1 MAGWRFAFFYFE
13 RRFPIESLR
22 VRWFSAGTKKEAHRA
37 ESQLLLTYLRYH
49 CELPPLNYKF
59 NWRLFEE
66 LGWKILDDV
75 PSDSPAPV
83 GNPAS
88 ER

>member
-37 ESQLLLTYLRYH
+37 ESQLLLTYLVNH

-66 LGWKILDDV
+66 LGWKILDDL
-75 PSDSPAPV
+75 PSQSPHPD